1 MENHSVPFSTTLFY
15 TSPTRQPGPL
25 YLLNFLCV
33 LLARYTYQKL
43 VSVAKHGLPQYFLS
57 SRSVMAV
64 RRRWRNDG
72 SAGLAPFPFVGAG
85 RGGGLGISAA
95 YAQGTRAMFMERYKA
110 DLQRLMD
117 REDLPADAKWF
128 DSHCHLDPWR
138 SHETNGINFSLKLWM
153 PSHNGDEA
161 ISLLY

>member
-1 MENHSVPFSTTLFY
+1 MHQVAWPNAWKTILYLFQQHFPTQVQLGNEDLFY
-15 TSPTRQPGPL
+15 
-25 YLLNFLCV
+25 LLKSLAA
-33 LLARYTYQKL
+33 LQILARYKYQES
-43 VSVAKHGLPQYFLS
+43 VSVAKDGPCNYFLCF
-57 SRSVMAV
+57 RSGMAV

-95 YAQGTRAMFMERYKA
+95 YAQGTRAMFMERYRA

-117 REDLPADAKWF
+117 REDLPADARWF

-138 SHETNGINFSLKLWM
+138 SHKRMG
-153 PSHNGDEA
+153 
-161 ISLLY
+161 